1 MFSEIAFYTIE
12 IFPFPGIHAREW
24 ITSASVSYTVNEL
37 CENRDAH
44 SSWLDK
50 VDLYV
55 LPLANPDGYEYS
67 HQSDRMWRKNR
78 RRGECSALR
87 PSATWR

>member
-1 MFSEIAFYTIE
+1 ML
-12 IFPFPGIHAREW
+12 
-24 ITSASVSYTVNEL
+24 NEL
-37 CENRDAH
+37 VENRATH

-67 HQSDRMWRKNR
+67 HSGDRMWRKNR
-78 RRGECSALR
+78 RRGSGEFRYCTHSTCYRALFQPGSYLVTPR
-87 PSATWR
+87 AK